1 MSTRTILMLVSL
13 TLIAFPLPRAELFS
27 RIAEGC
33 NCDRSKMACR
43 IQCSDI
49 GSGAGTGG
57 GSSTFRIAPDVDRAV
72 PERPIVVPPT
82 VPDIRSST
90 GPINR

>member
-1 MSTRTILMLVSL
+1 MSTRKTLMLASL
-13 TLIAFPLPRAELFS
+13 ALIAFQLPRAELFS

-49 GSGAGTGG
+49 GSGSGTGG
-57 GSSTFRIAPDVDRAV
+57 GSSTFRIAPDVDRPV
-72 PERPIVVPPT
+72 PERPIVVPST

-90 GPINR
+90 GQINR